1 LRYKALKTK
10 LYLSKNE
17 KKVLLML
24 MHAAKN
30 LYNETLYNVRQRYF
44 ETNKYLTYHENYKI
58 LCRQSMN

>member
-1 LRYKALKTK
+1 MRYKALKTK

-30 LYNETLYNVRQRYF
+30 LYNEALYNVRQNYIQ
-44 ETNKYLTYHENYKI
+44 TKQYLTYHENYKMLSNQI
-58 LCRQSMN
+58 